1 MKEHFIVITIKQKK
15 KIIKK
20 KYKII
25 KLIMMLKEK
34 QKNSKLMKI

>member
-1 MKEHFIVITIKQKK
+1 MKEHFKVITIKQKK
-15 KIIKK
+15 KTIKK